1 MTWVKIC
8 GITNLED
15 ALVAVDAGADAIGFV
30 FYEKSPRRMTAKAAC
45 AIAKMLPENVDKVG
59 VFAGD
64 SLESAVGTAREARL
78 DSLQSYVLS
87 YRRRRLEEGL
97 VAHASG
103 LNGLRSY
110 VALPINMFLGQGAK
124 NIDEFLRP
132 RPAGAFDRLFLDSGD
147 SQQPGGTGQKFDWQ
161 EAAEAVHQL
170 NTNQEV
176 VIAGGL
182 VPMNV
187 AEAIEILKPWGVDV
201 SSGIEAKPGKKDPD
215 KIRAF
220 IKAVREADK
229 ANSN

>member
-45 AIAKMLPENVDKVG
+45 AIAKMLPEHVDKVG

-64 SLESAVGTAREARL
+64 SLESAVRTAREARL

-124 NIDEFLRP
+124 NIDGFLRP

>member
-30 FYEKSPRRMTAKAAC
+30 FYEKSPRRLTAKAAC
-45 AIAKMLPENVDKVG
+45 AIAKMLPEHVDKVG

-201 SSGIEAKPGKKDPD
+201 SSGVEAKPGKKDPD
-215 KIRAF
+215 KVRAF

>member
-15 ALVAVDAGADAIGFV
+15 ALVAVEAGADAVGFV
-30 FYEKSPRRMTAKAAC
+30 FYEKSPRRMTVEVTR
-45 AIAKMLPENVDKVG
+45 AITKRLPENIDKVG
-59 VFAGD
+59 VFAGE
-64 SLESAVGTAREARL
+64 SLEVAVETAREARL

-87 YRRRRLEEGL
+87 YRRLGPKEGL

-124 NIDEFLRP
+124 SIDGFLQP
-132 RPAGAFDRLFLDSGD
+132 RPAGAFDRLFLDSGG
-147 SQQPGGTGQKFDWQ
+147 SQHPGGTGQKFDWHG
-161 EAAEAVHQL
+161 AAEAVHQL
-170 NTNQEV
+170 NANQEV

-182 VPMNV
+182 VPRNV
-187 AEAIEILKPWGVDV
+187 AEAIQILRPWGVDV
-201 SSGIEAKPGKKDPD
+201 SSGVEACPGKKDPE
-215 KIRAF
+215 KVRAF

>member
-45 AIAKMLPENVDKVG
+45 AIAKMLPEHVDKVG